1 MRKPIIG
8 IVLLVDI
15 ERKSYW
21 MLPGYM
27 KGIEQAGGIP
37 LMIPLTSNEE
47 NLHNWQM
54 KLMVFYILADR
65 IFLLICMRRDVP
77 GCVGSVAG
85 NGMKW
90 KQCYFAWYM
99 SRISHF

>member
-21 MLPGYM
+21 MLLGYM
-27 KGIEQAGGIP
+27 KGIKQAGGIL

-47 NLHNWQM
+47 NLQQ
-54 KLMVFYILADR
+54 LADE
-65 IFLLICMRRDVP
+65 IDGFLYT
-77 GCVGSVAG
+77 GG
-85 NGMKW
+85 
-90 KQCYFAWYM
+90 
-99 SRISHF
+99 

>member
-27 KGIEQAGGIP
+27 KGIKQAGGIP

-47 NLHNWQM
+47 NLQQ
-54 KLMVFYILADR
+54 LADE
-65 IFLLICMRRDVP
+65 IDGFLYT
-77 GCVGSVAG
+77 GG
-85 NGMKW
+85 
-90 KQCYFAWYM
+90 
-99 SRISHF
+99 

>member
-8 IVLLVDI
+8 IVLLVNI
-15 ERKSYW
+15 ERTSYW

-47 NLHNWQM
+47 NLQQ
-54 KLMVFYILADR
+54 LADE
-65 IFLLICMRRDVP
+65 IDGFLYT
-77 GCVGSVAG
+77 GG
-85 NGMKW
+85 
-90 KQCYFAWYM
+90 
-99 SRISHF
+99 

>member
-15 ERKSYW
+15 ERKGYW

-27 KGIEQAGGIP
+27 KGIKQAGGIP

-47 NLHNWQM
+47 NLQQ
-54 KLMVFYILADR
+54 LADE
-65 IFLLICMRRDVP
+65 IDGFLYT
-77 GCVGSVAG
+77 GG
-85 NGMKW
+85 
-90 KQCYFAWYM
+90 
-99 SRISHF
+99 